1 MILPVCTPVS
11 PAELE
16 ARLRLHRLPE
26 IGPKRF
32 TKLLEAFGSASKA
45 IGAPAS
51 AWRSLGMPA
60 ASAEAR
66 RCPEVRD
73 GASHAMRWLERPEHH
88 LLMWDQ
94 PDYPALLAQIPDPPP
109 LLFVAGDPLILEKPQ
124 LAMVGS
130 RRASRPGM
138 DTAAAF
144 SRSLAGAG
152 FVITSGLAL
161 GIDAA
166 AHQAALD
173 VGGLT
178 VGVLGTG
185 LENFY
190 PQRNR
195 RLWRRDDRVRQ
206 RGAFGV
212 STGCR
217 ANREQLP
224 ATQPHHQRFVP
235 WRSGSRGER
244 CQRLFDYRKAG
255 SGTGARGLRD
265 SRFDSSPRCARL
277 SPVDSGRCSAGGNH
291 RTHPRSVAWLAAFA
305 VVHGFSE
312 SRSSVARPAPR
323 RAAHQRRLGRQLRL
337 GITESAGG
345 PHRTGNGWPC
355 GVRKRSLVGQD
366 ALGFTR
372 KIGKLRE
379 TCLRRVFSWSTVGV
393 CSKPHERFAPGR

>member
-1 MILPVCTPVS
+1 MTSPVCSPVS

-16 ARLRLHRLPE
+16 ARLRLHRMPD

-32 TKLLEAFGSASKA
+32 ARLLEAFGSASKA
-45 IGAPAS
+45 ISAPAS
-51 AWRSLGMPA
+51 AWRSLGLPA
-60 ASAEAR
+60 ACADAR
-66 RCPEVRD
+66 RCTTVRD
-73 GASHAMRWLERPEHH
+73 GASHAMRWLERSGRH

-190 PQRNR
+190 PQRNQ
-195 RLWRRDDRVRQ
+195 RL
-206 RGAFGV
+206 AE
-212 STGCR
+212 
-217 ANREQLP
+217 AMI
-224 ATQPHHQRFVP
+224 A
-235 WRSGSRGER
+235 SGSAVLSEFPLDAGPSPGNFPRRNRIISGLSLGVLVVEASVASGSLITA
-244 CQRLFDYRKAG
+244 RLAAEQGREVYAIPG
-255 SGTGARGLRD
+255 SIHHPGARGCHQLIRDGAVLVETIEHILEALRGWQQVSISTD
-265 SRFDSSPRCARL
+265 SANADHPLLALLHAAPHTSEALADSSGWALPK
-277 SPVDSGRCSAGGNH
+277 V
-291 RTHPRSVAWLAAFA
+291 LAALTELEMDGRAVCENGRWFA
-305 VVHGFSE
+305 
-312 SRSSVARPAPR
+312 
-323 RAAHQRRLGRQLRL
+323 
-337 GITESAGG
+337 
-345 PHRTGNGWPC
+345 RT
-355 GVRKRSLVGQD
+355 R
-366 ALGFTR
+366 
-372 KIGKLRE
+372 
-379 TCLRRVFSWSTVGV
+379 
-393 CSKPHERFAPGR
+393 